1 MTLSF
6 LSRCSSEHAVGIRT
20 WHVRCEPWSRVLR
33 GTDELQGVP
42 MLYGLSVGI
51 HLVYVDGDD
60 LMDDDPRPGT
70 FLGDLAEE
78 FPQRVRAVRNQR
90 VVLDIRG
97 AHEPVYVFRLLLVD
111 YQIIEAKDIVLVANS
126 AAIVGVYKLD
136 HG

>member
-51 HLVYVDGDD
+51 HLVYVDAG
-60 LMDDDPRPGT
+60 DPRI
-70 FLGDLAEE
+70 LARSLVIWPKN
-78 FPQRVRAVRNQR
+78 FP
-90 VVLDIRG
+90 
-97 AHEPVYVFRLLLVD
+97 
-111 YQIIEAKDIVLVANS
+111 S
-126 AAIVGVYKLD
+126 ASGPFAINGLCWIYAGLMNLCTSSD
-136 HG
+136 FFWSITRS